1 MAGNDLD
8 TVGNLDG
15 EQEVWPE
22 GFPQKNALRNP
33 GRHLPSKRR
42 LLVDTDPEA
51 VPEPNSDRYLPSRRR
66 LLGQALR
73 GLAGAGALSP
83 FLHSGRA
90 FGELPARP
98 VDVVL
103 PGRLGNPALTLLEDE
118 RLHPRVRR
126 ALGAAPP
133 GGPGASLP
141 RVTLSSSYEQCL
153 NWVSAM
159 ERMLMSQDA
168 AALAAM
174 PAFDEIVARKEVIPR
189 GDGSDISLYL
199 DVPKNRG
206 GKLPCIVHVHGGG
219 MAFSTARRP
228 LTARWRKTLAE
239 EGLLVVGI
247 EFRNAG
253 GVLGNHPFPG
263 GLNDCA
269 SAVQWVH
276 ANRASLDISS
286 LVVAGESGG
295 GNLAIATAVKANYEG
310 WVGAIDGVFAMAPM
324 ILGFYTSV
332 PPELISW
339 RENQGYQGTNE
350 MMRAMTKVYDP
361 QDEHETNPMAW
372 PFHATESDL
381 QGLPPHIITNYE
393 LDLIRD
399 DGALFSRKLQQAGV
413 SALSRTIDGALHV
426 PEIAMPD
433 LVPELTRETVRSLV
447 GFANS
452 LQS

>member
-1 MAGNDLD
+1 M
-8 TVGNLDG
+8 
-15 EQEVWPE
+15 P
-22 GFPQKNALRNP
+22 KP
-33 GRHLPSKRR
+33 GGH
-42 LLVDTDPEA
+42 
-51 VPEPNSDRYLPSRRR
+51 LPSRRR
-66 LLGQALR
+66 LFGQALR
-73 GLAGAGALSP
+73 GLLGAGAL
-83 FLHSGRA
+83 FHAGRTHGSA
-90 FGELPARP
+90 PPNP
-98 VDVVL
+98 VDVLL
-103 PGRLGNPALTLLEDE
+103 PGRLGNPALTLLEDQ
-118 RLHPRVRR
+118 RLDPRVRR

-141 RVTLSSSYEQCL
+141 AVTLSSSYEHCL
-153 NWVSAM
+153 SWVSAM
-159 ERMLMSQDA
+159 EKMLMSQDA

-174 PAFDEIVARKEVIPR
+174 PAFDDIVTHEEVIPR
-189 GDGSDISLYL
+189 GDGSGIGLYL
-199 DVPKNRG
+199 DRPKERSGRVP
-206 GKLPCIVHVHGGG
+206 CVVHVHGGG
-219 MAFSTARRP
+219 MAFTTARRP

-239 EGLLVVGI
+239 QGMLVVGV

-269 SAVQWVH
+269 RAVQWVH
-276 ANRASLDISS
+276 ANRSSLDISS
-286 LVVAGESGG
+286 LVIAGESGG
-295 GNLAIATAVKANYEG
+295 GNLAIATAVKANLEG
-310 WVGAIDGVFAMAPM
+310 WVQAIDGVFAMAPM

-332 PPELISW
+332 PRELLSW

-372 PFHATESDL
+372 PFHATGSAL

-399 DGALFSRKLQQAGV
+399 DGAVFSRKLQQAGV
-413 SALSRTIDGALHV
+413 AALSRTMDGAVHV

-433 LVPELTRETVRSLV
+433 LIPELTRETVQSLV

-452 LQS
+452 PRS